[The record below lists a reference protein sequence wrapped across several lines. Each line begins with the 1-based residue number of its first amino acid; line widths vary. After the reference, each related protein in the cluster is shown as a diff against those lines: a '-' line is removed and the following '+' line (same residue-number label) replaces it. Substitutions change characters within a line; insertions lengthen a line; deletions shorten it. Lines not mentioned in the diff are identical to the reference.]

1 MKLAL
6 IFLSVFLVA
15 FSDQQFQQRR
25 ERLWWTPYNYAQQPF
40 VNSYLP
46 SYYNVQDDVPDY
58 RVFRPTKTV
67 TYSQNDELDA
77 SLVAAQYQDYFD
89 EEENSDVQ
97 SRFNEFRERRPA
109 FVKRPQN
116 DERLLLSY
124 LTYFK
129 TTTASFT
136 LTSSVTLT
144 SVQSCIAA
152 AKFKDDA
159 AKTTACRRKRDL
171 LDDSPSPAD
180 LQFAIVPSETQQ
192 VIPTVVP
199 SLDVSRQHRQMSSDE
214 ALQHDIASS
223 KGLGSSADL
232 SGSVSWLKQMRDPR
246 FLNTYSLASTTVT
259 SYKFASTTVTK
270 TVPIAAD
277 GLVLCLPTGYVV
289 C

>member
-25 ERLWWTPYNYAQQPF
+25 ERLWWTPYNYAQQPY
-40 VNSYLP
+40 VSNYQP
-46 SYYNVQDDVPDY
+46 SYYNVQDDIPDY
-58 RVFRPTKTV
+58 RIFRPTRPA

-77 SLVAAQYQDYFD
+77 SLAAAEYQDYFD

-97 SRFNEFRERRPA
+97 SRFNEYRERRPA
-109 FVKRPQN
+109 IVKRPQS

-124 LTYFK
+124 LTNLK

-152 AKFKDDA
+152 AKFLDDA

-171 LDDSPSPAD
+171 LEDSPSPAD

-192 VIPTVVP
+192 VIPTTVP
-199 SLDVSRQHRQMSSDE
+199 LLDVTREHRQMSSDQ
-214 ALQHDIASS
+214 ALQDAIASS
-223 KGLGSSADL
+223 KGLSSADL
-232 SGSVSWLKQMRDPR
+232 SGSVSWLKQMRAPR
-246 FLNTYSLASTTVT
+246 LFNTYSLTSTTIT
-259 SYKFASTTVTK
+259 SYKFSSTTVTK
-270 TVPIAAD
+270 TVAIAAD
-277 GLVLCLPTGYVV
+277 MKVLCLPAGYIV